1 MSMTAK
7 FYTFDKRR
15 NSTKTPTVAGITPE
29 DLSVVLKSPTSYKN
43 PSFHL
48 ERSGGFPFNY
58 LDWDGWLYWIDDVI
72 SVGNDRFEIRCSLD
86 VLGTLRAYILNTTA
100 FVLYDGTANTELP
113 DGRLSV
119 KTTKAVSINQGAF
132 SYLGGHSFPGGT
144 IVAGIITD
152 DGASF
157 YEMDGSKADSLFSNI
172 NDTEI
177 PGLLPVPSISWDS
190 STLEDILDGLA
201 RVMNTIGRNFVTG
214 LRHVLGSRS
223 ASDCIISAKQLP
235 VLPGAIA
242 GNSET
247 IYLGT
252 WNTGVTGKRITN
264 RIVLDSADVSIPWA
278 FSDWRRNSP
287 YTELYLYIPFVGLIS
302 LSPGDLMGE
311 SNIHI
316 DASLDVISGDVLF
329 EVSAGSGAGGLG
341 GGYYIGQYGGNI
353 AGAYA
358 IGSSAVSIGQQ
369 AVTAIGATA
378 AGAAI
383 VATGGAAAAMAAK
396 IGAAGIAGIIASNT
410 PTPSSVSGGGG
421 GAALGLASVC
431 YCISVTH
438 DTNVAPDSVAASIG
452 TPSMEQ
458 KALSALTGF
467 VQTKCASVS
476 APFYDGI
483 LDECNSLLDGGVFI
497 E

>member
-1 MSMTAK
+1 MSMTAE
-7 FYTFDKRR
+7 FYTFNKRR
-15 NSTKTPTVAGITPE
+15 NSTKIPDSQMTP
-29 DLSVVLKSPTSYKN
+29 DSLSIVLKSPTSYRN
-43 PSFHL
+43 PSIHVSV
-48 ERSGGFPFNY
+48 SGGFPYNY
-58 LDWDGWLYWIDDVI
+58 MDWEGWYYWIDDVV

-86 VLGTLRAYILNTTA
+86 VLGTLRTYILATTA
-100 FVLYDGTANTELP
+100 FVLYDQTANTELP

-119 KTTKAVSINQGAF
+119 KTTKAVNINQGAF

-144 IVAGIITD
+144 IVAGIVTNK
-152 DGASF
+152 GASF
-157 YEMDGSKADSLFSNI
+157 YEMDGSVADALLEDI

-177 PGLLPVPSISWDS
+177 PNLLPIPSISW
-190 STLEDILDGLA
+190 STSTVEDILDGIADILD
-201 RVMNTIGRNFVTG
+201 TIGKNIVRG
-214 LRHVLGSRS
+214 LQHILGSRS

-235 VLPGAIA
+235 VAPGAIT
-242 GNSET
+242 GTSET

-252 WNTGVTGKRITN
+252 WNSGKSGKRITN
-264 RIVLDSADVSIPWA
+264 RIVLDSADVAIPWV
-278 FSDWRRNSP
+278 FSDWRRNTP

-302 LSPGDLMGE
+302 LSPGDLVGD

-316 DASLDVISGDVLF
+316 LGSLDVISGDVIF
-329 EVSAGSGAGGLG
+329 EVSTGSGR
-341 GGYYIGQYGGNI
+341 YIGQYGGNI
-353 AGAYA
+353 AGSYA

-410 PTPSSVSGGGG
+410 PTPSSISGGGG

-438 DTNVAPDSVAASIG
+438 DTNVLPDSVAASIG
-452 TPSMEQ
+452 TPAMEQ
-458 KALSALTGF
+458 KTIGSLTGF

-476 APFYDGI
+476 APFYQGI